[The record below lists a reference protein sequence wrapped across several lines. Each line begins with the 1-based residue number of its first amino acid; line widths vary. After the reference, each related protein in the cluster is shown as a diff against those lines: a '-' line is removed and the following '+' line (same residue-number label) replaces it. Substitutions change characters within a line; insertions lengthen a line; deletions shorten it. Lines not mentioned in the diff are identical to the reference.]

1 MPDGVLRRDVVY
13 HVAAVP
19 SANSGLGL
27 LITGLRVF
35 YLQKEIPW
43 NSSRFRKVDSLK
55 GHVPMKRRKTEP
67 KKQRVA
73 VSVMCGQARNALG
86 KPSEGAGAGGTQGEG
101 EGRCW
106 EDSERMIV
114 RSKLL

>member
-1 MPDGVLRRDVVY
+1 METFQAGDKVVCVNTDLSWPIQPAAGSKREDYHKPDGVLRQDVVY

-55 GHVPMKRRKTEP
+55 GHVPIKRRKREP
-67 KKQRVA
+67 EEQRVVVSA
-73 VSVMCGQARNALG
+73 V
-86 KPSEGAGAGGTQGEG
+86 
-101 EGRCW
+101 
-106 EDSERMIV
+106 
-114 RSKLL
+114 

>member
-1 MPDGVLRRDVVY
+1 MPDGVLRQDVVY

-55 GHVPMKRRKTEP
+55 GHVPIKRRKREP
-67 KKQRVA
+67 EGQRVV
-73 VSVMCGQARNALG
+73 VSAM
-86 KPSEGAGAGGTQGEG
+86 
-101 EGRCW
+101 
-106 EDSERMIV
+106 
-114 RSKLL
+114 